1 MVEKAVDVPFRSWYR
16 LRKAGYACETSP
28 PVGDGV
34 LYLDLVPKPVG
45 GSVMIGDTAVSSQG
59 FCE

>member
-45 GSVMIGDTAVSSQG
+45 GSVMIGDTAVSS
-59 FCE
+59 